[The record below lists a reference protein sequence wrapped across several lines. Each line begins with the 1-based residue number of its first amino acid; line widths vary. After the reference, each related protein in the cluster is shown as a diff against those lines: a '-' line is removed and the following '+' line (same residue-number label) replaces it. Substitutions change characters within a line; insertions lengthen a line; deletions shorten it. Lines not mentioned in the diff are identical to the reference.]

1 MAQLPEHKLK
11 DDTLVREGDGIV
23 AHCVCGWSST
33 PHFTSMSASAD
44 FAQHKETGDAYN
56 AETMKRIADTMQYED
71 PRCKTYR
78 G

>member
-1 MAQLPEHKLK
+1 MASLLEHRLK

-23 AHCVCGWSST
+23 AHCVCGWSSR

-44 FAQHKETGDAYN
+44 FAEHKEQGDRYN
-56 AETMKRIADTMQYED
+56 ADIMKRIGEAMQYDD